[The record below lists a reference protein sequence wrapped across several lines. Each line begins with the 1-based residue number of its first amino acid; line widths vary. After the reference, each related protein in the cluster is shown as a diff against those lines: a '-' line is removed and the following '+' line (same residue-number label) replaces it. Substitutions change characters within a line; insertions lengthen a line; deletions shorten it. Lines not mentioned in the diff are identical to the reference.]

1 MANGRPKKRKLEL
14 NETSFMGLQQEFYNE
29 LVEQRNTCILQI
41 NENKKQV
48 DVDDMHDLVSLNK
61 ANTDL
66 LKIIDNTMQKKFELI
81 KLVSSMVFKGSS
93 NAKPADE
100 NLSPEDL
107 AMLEKMFG
115 KNDNKDNDSDEYK
128 IKD

>member
-41 NENKKQV
+41 NENKKKV